1 MTRRPLPGV
10 SLTLLTSD
18 GRYRRTLALSS
29 KGVRWFLALSGL
41 GLAALGVMVGTWWYF
56 ALRSLEADDLRRQV
70 IEQATAQ
77 ADLAELATTLELLEA
92 EYMNVRNLLA
102 LDSAGVSSDLWLP
115 LPATS
120 RSAGSTADLNDPLP
134 TGWPL
139 SSPGF
144 VTQDAFAAAAP
155 DHAGLD
161 IAVAMHSYIRAAGA
175 GVVKSVDDD
184 AIYGTSV
191 QVEHEGGY
199 LTRYAHAAAILVE
212 VGQSVRK
219 GEVIGLSGSS
229 GRSSAPHLHFE
240 ITLDGVPVDPLTLLT
255 VPEA

>member
-29 KGVRWFLALSGL
+29 RGVRWSLALSGL
-41 GLAALGVMVGTWWYF
+41 GLVALGIMVGSWWYF
-56 ALRSLEADDLRRQV
+56 ALRSLEADDLRFQLAEQV
-70 IEQATAQ
+70 EAQAEL
-77 ADLAELATTLELLEA
+77 ADLAATLELLEA
-92 EYMNVRNLLA
+92 EYLNMRSLLA

-115 LPATS
+115 LPAAN
-120 RSAGSTADLNDPLP
+120 RSGGSTADLDDPLP

-139 SSPGF
+139 STPGF

-155 DHAGLD
+155 DHTGLD

-184 AIYGTSV
+184 AVYGTSV

-199 LTRYAHAAAILVE
+199 LTRYAHAALILVE

-240 ITLDGVPVDPLTLLT
+240 ISLDGVPVDPLTLLT
-255 VPEA
+255 VPEV